1 MSFFNDFHVLPG
13 THTSSYTSSVSNDIF
28 GGFHSFVLN
37 LIAGIKFKMK
47 LWKPPKMSLET
58 LEVYDDVWV
67 PGKKC
72 KSVKKL
78 MNNSSFVVNN

>member
-37 LIAGIKFKMK
+37 LIAAFKVNCK
-47 LWKPPKMSLET
+47 INPNAVRT
-58 LEVYDDVWV
+58 
-67 PGKKC
+67 KKI
-72 KSVKKL
+72 
-78 MNNSSFVVNN
+78 SFL